1 MTDDRRTAPPL
12 VSPQLAEFV
21 AVWEGFRATAYRCS
35 AGVWTVGYGTTAG
48 VKRGDTIT
56 HADALD
62 RLMSHLEGDARA
74 VDAAVN
80 VPLES
85 HERDALI
92 SFAYNVGRSAFRAST
107 LLRVLNGGDKAG
119 AAAQLLRWNRAGGRV
134 VLGLVKRREAE
145 RRLFLFGDYTGAP

>member
-1 MTDDRRTAPPL
+1 
-12 VSPQLAEFV
+12 
-21 AVWEGFRATAYRCS
+21 VWEGFRAAAYRCS
-35 AGVWTVGYGTTAG
+35 ANVWTVGYGTTAG

-74 VDAAVN
+74 VDSAVT
-80 VPLES
+80 VPLEP

-107 LLRVLNGGDKAG
+107 LLRLLNAGFKAG
-119 AAAQLLRWNRAGGRV
+119 AAEQFLRWNRAGGQI
-134 VLGLVKRREAE
+134 VLGLVKRRTAE
-145 RRLFLFGDYTGAP
+145 RNLFLNADYSGAP